1 MAPPEILG
9 YAISFNFLAGGNR
22 IRKISMAV
30 RKEES
35 TVITKTLFYCS
46 EQFVPYE
53 NLAKEAYL
61 LESVP
66 EGCCILYLWQNKK
79 TVVIGKNQNCWKEC
93 NVSKLESDGGHLV
106 RRLSGGGA
114 VFHDLGNLNF
124 TFLVRQSDYDVEK
137 QLEVILRA
145 VNQLG
150 IHAEKSGRNDI
161 TVEGKKFSGNAFYSN
176 GGRCYHHGTLL
187 LHVDME
193 EMSGYLNVSREKL
206 ESKGVQSVK
215 SRVTNLIDYCSAIT
229 VSRMKEKLLEAFGQ
243 VYGIVPEQLDDDT
256 FDRQRISVLTKKFSS
271 WDWIFGKKILFTFEV
286 EKRFSWGN
294 IQIQLQVNK
303 GIIEQSAVYSDAM
316 EQDLIS
322 KIQFAGCL
330 FSSQAMT
337 GRVTSLLEEKDGSST
352 QIIED
357 ICRLISEQSI

>member
-1 MAPPEILG
+1 
-9 YAISFNFLAGGNR
+9 
-22 IRKISMAV
+22 
-30 RKEES
+30 
-35 TVITKTLFYCS
+35 VITKTLYYCS

-79 TVVIGKNQNCWKEC
+79 TVVIGRNQNCWKEC
-93 NVSKLESDGGHLV
+93 KVDKLENAGGHLV

-124 TFLVRQSDYDVEK
+124 TFLVHQSDYDVEK
-137 QLEVILRA
+137 QLDVILCA

-161 TVEGKKFSGNAFYSN
+161 TVDGKKFSGNAFYSN

-193 EMSGYLNVSREKL
+193 EMSAYLNVSHEKL

-215 SRVTNLIDYCSAIT
+215 SRVTNLIDYYPAIT
-229 VSRMKEKLLEAFGQ
+229 VGSMKEKLLEAFGQ
-243 VYGIVPEQLDDDT
+243 VYGIVPEQLDGNTLDW
-256 FDRQRISVLTKKFSS
+256 QRILELTQKFSS
-271 WDWIFGKKILFTFEV
+271 WDWIFGKKIPFTFEA
-286 EKRFSWGN
+286 EKRFIWGN

-303 GIIEQSAVYSDAM
+303 GIIEQSAIYSDAM

-322 KIQFAGCL
+322 MIQFAGCP

-337 GRVTSLLEEKDGSST
+337 ARVTSLLVKAEISSS

-357 ICRLISEQSI
+357 VCRLISEQSI